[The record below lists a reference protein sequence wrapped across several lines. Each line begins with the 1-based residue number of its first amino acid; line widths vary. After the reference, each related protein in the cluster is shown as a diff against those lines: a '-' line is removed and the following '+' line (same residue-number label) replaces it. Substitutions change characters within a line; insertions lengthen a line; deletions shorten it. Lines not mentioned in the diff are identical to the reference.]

1 MSQLVK
7 DITEITR
14 CGAQYRTDSLADL
27 GLKGCHASYLE
38 EICAEPGIS
47 QDTLAKRI
55 CINKSNVARQIVV
68 LEEEGFV
75 IRRSAPNDKRAM
87 ELYPTEKT
95 LELLPQIKQILTSW
109 ENWLTQDLSEEEA
122 GIVANAL
129 VKMKARATACMECM
143 EEK

>member
-14 CGAQYRTDSLADL
+14 CGAQYRTDSLASM

-38 EICAEPGIS
+38 EICADPGIS

-68 LEEEGFV
+68 LEEDGFV
-75 IRRSAPNDKRAM
+75 ERKPSPEDKRAT
-87 ELYPTEKT
+87 LVYPTQKA
-95 LELLPQIKQILTSW
+95 LDILPEIGRIFREW
-109 ENWLTQDLSEEEA
+109 EALVAQDLTEEERILA
-122 GIVANAL
+122 
-129 VKMKARATACMECM
+129 VKMLAKMEARAGEWMENH
-143 EEK
+143 